1 MKKFSVN
8 KPAHISGLKYK
19 RSGGFTMME
28 LLIVLVI
35 VGLLAALVGPTL
47 YHQIKP
53 AKQSTARA
61 QIENFATALD
71 SFFINMNRYPTTQ
84 EGLEVLRTKPEGDE
98 KWKGPYLKK
107 EIPKDPW
114 GNPFVYLSPGRNGG
128 YEIVS
133 FGSDGREGGEE
144 DDADITSWESSK

>member
-1 MKKFSVN
+1 MKKLSLN
-8 KPAHISGLKYK
+8 KHALLSTLKYK

-84 EGLEVLRTKPEGDE
+84 EGLEVLRIEPEGDE